1 VTIPAL
7 PAGLTPPAPFP
18 LVLAQSR
25 TAEFVAPGV
34 RRATYRL
41 QTANGPL
48 VVYVV
53 AVDPREPS
61 VRFGTVVAGDRMISA
76 GETVSSMAR
85 RTNAVAGVNA
95 DYFDIGNTNQP
106 LNAVVKDGA
115 LLRTPSKRVVI
126 DVRADRS
133 IRFENL
139 SFSGAVAYGAAS
151 VPLTAVNEWPPQ
163 GGASFLTTDYGVM
176 RPSGGVSLAELV
188 PADLVHVATA
198 IAGTYRVVSVS
209 SASTLQTVQGPLL
222 AFGPAALAV
231 APLPNVGDSL
241 TVSAATVPPL
251 DGMLAAAG
259 GGPLL
264 LSHGMPVDDPNAP
277 APEETDVRFP
287 VSGAG
292 LNLDGTLLLVA
303 VDGRVPALSVGLTR
317 PEFAAL
323 FAGLGASDAMAFD
336 SGGSATLVARVL
348 GEPDPSVLNSPS
360 DGEERPVADGFFVY
374 SDAPQGPPAQLVV
387 RPSPLVA
394 LPHVSVPL
402 SLALVDAAG
411 HALGPAHLPH
421 GDAIVTGSV
430 SETRVLRSGQV
441 TAAVG
446 IEIVPRIARLEIV
459 PNLRDPDPGATV
471 AFNALGLDARGRLVQ
486 LGDAVHWS
494 ADCGTFSAHGAY
506 RVADRNARVV
516 ARAPGAQATFD
527 LPVGRH
533 RAVLSVFDAL
543 HAPAWRFSSAPR
555 GAPGSL
561 ALAPDAPQLELGYD
575 FSNGER
581 AAFADTDVVL
591 PGTPQSFSVEIRG
604 DHSGVGV
611 RAAFVNRFGERRALT
626 LAKAVDWDGWQA
638 RTVDLP
644 DDLNPPVHLASL
656 YVVDSLAN
664 AETRAAGK
672 LAFRN
677 AVAIVAGTP

>member
-1 VTIPAL
+1 MLPSL
-7 PAGLTPPAPFP
+7 PASLAPPAPFP
-18 LVLAQSR
+18 LIVAQSR
-25 TAEFVAPGV
+25 TTEFVAPGV

-41 QTANGPL
+41 ATANGPL
-48 VVYVV
+48 IVSVV
-53 AVDPREPS
+53 AVDAREPT
-61 VRFGTVVAGDRMISA
+61 VRFGTVLAGDRMISA

-106 LNAVVKDGA
+106 LNAVVTGGA

-126 DVRADRS
+126 DERADRS
-133 IRFENL
+133 IRFESL

-163 GGASFLTTDYGVM
+163 AGASFLTSAYGVL
-176 RPSGGVSLAELV
+176 RPSPGVSIVELV
-188 PADLVHVATA
+188 PVDTVHAATA
-198 IAGTYRVVSVS
+198 IAGTYRVLSVA
-209 SASTLQTVQGPLL
+209 SAVTTQTVQGPLL
-222 AFGPAALAV
+222 AFGPAALAI

-251 DGMLAAAG
+251 EQVLAAVG

-264 LSHGMPVDDPNAP
+264 LSGGTPVDDPNAP

-292 LNLDGTLLLVA
+292 LTLDGTLLLAA
-303 VDGRVPALSVGLTR
+303 VDGRVPALSVGVTR

-348 GEPDPSVLNSPS
+348 GESAASVLNAPS

-374 SDAPQGPPAQLVV
+374 SDAPSGPPAQLVV
-387 RPSPLVA
+387 RPAPLIA
-394 LPHVSVPL
+394 LPHVTVPL
-402 SLALVDAAG
+402 ALALVDSAG
-411 HALGPAHLPH
+411 HALGAAHLAH
-421 GDAIVTGSV
+421 GDALVTGSA
-430 SETRVLRSGQV
+430 SETRALRSGKIV
-441 TAAVG
+441 ASVG
-446 IEIVPRIARLEIV
+446 IEIVPRLARLEIT
-459 PNLRDPDPGATV
+459 PSLRDPSPGATV
-471 AFNALGLDARGRLVQ
+471 AFRASGLDQLGRPVQ

-494 ADCGTFSAHGAY
+494 ADRGRFTTHGAY
-506 RVADRNARVV
+506 HVADRDAHIL
-516 ARAPGAQATFD
+516 AIAPGARATFD
-527 LPVGRH
+527 LPVGHH
-533 RAVLSVFDAL
+533 RIVLPLFDAL
-543 HAPAWRFSSAPR
+543 HAPGWRFSSVPR
-555 GAPGSL
+555 GTPGGLVL
-561 ALAPDAPQLELGYD
+561 AADAPELALGYD
-575 FSNGER
+575 FSSGER
-581 AAFADTDVVL
+581 AAFAETDVVL

-604 DHSGVGV
+604 DRSGVGV

-664 AETRAAGK
+664 AATRAAGR

-677 AVAIVAGTP
+677 ATVIVAGNP